1 MKKLVVLKDRKS
13 RSFGMPVAYDSIDS
27 AMRELDRSIKIGR
40 DLRDGQ
46 RPLLSMYPE
55 DFELW
60 HIADYDADTGV
71 VTPVTNF
78 MVCHASDLVSSNSAD

>member
-13 RSFGMPVAYDSIDS
+13 RSYGVPIAYDSIDS
-27 AMRELDRSIKIGR
+27 AVRELDRSIKVGR

-60 HIADYDADTGV
+60 HIADFDADTGV
-71 VTPVTNF
+71 VTPVSKVI
-78 MVCHASDLVSSNSAD
+78 VCHASDLVSSNAD